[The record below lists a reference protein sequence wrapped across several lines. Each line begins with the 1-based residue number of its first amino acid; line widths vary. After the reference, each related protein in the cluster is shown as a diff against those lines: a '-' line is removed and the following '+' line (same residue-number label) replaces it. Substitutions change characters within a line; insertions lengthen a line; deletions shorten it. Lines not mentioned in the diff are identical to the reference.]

1 MIISVEELTAQVDCG
16 DMSDIAIQRR
26 LASIEAVIRKYTN
39 NSFQNRSARF
49 EGRSDNGIIYGTSP
63 YIRAGDTVQITQSKV
78 NDGLYVV
85 DSVADGYITVDRD
98 IYDVPRNR
106 VTKIEYPPDIVDCA
120 IKLFEWQS
128 EYGSK
133 IGIKSESETLSRH
146 STSVT
151 YEDSSSLYMGYPT
164 GLLSGLALYKKS
176 RSWE

>member
-16 DMSDIAIQRR
+16 DMSDVAIQRR

-39 NSFQNRSARF
+39 NNFQNKFARI
-49 EGRSDNGIIYGTSP
+49 EGKSDNGRIYGTSP
-63 YIRAGDTVQITQSKV
+63 YIKVGDTVQITQSKV

-85 DSVADGYITVDRD
+85 ESVNDGYITVDKNV
-98 IYDVPRNR
+98 YDVSFNR
-106 VTKIEYPPDIVDCA
+106 MTKIEYPHDIVDCA

-176 RSWE
+176 RGWT